1 MVMLDCLYKERGMMK
16 GRGILSLAGTILC
29 YYSIRHALESL
40 IIWLLESLFGS
51 LIDNLM
57 MVPKKLVGVTILD
70 VVRANTFMAEVLGL
84 GPREVSFP
92 MVGGYAG
99 FSSGGWSCRGD
110 YFASSLITGK
120 TFLLLYTRVNQIPN
134 KSYSTWWIEVVQA
147 KGGAGSATLSMIR
160 ILAYAT
166 VKFVDVSLRGLRGD
180 AGIIKYNICSTYLE
194 KTAGRLLIDGS
205 FAGHRAHI
213 LCVQGLDS
221 RKQRKSWKQAS
232 IQKEVSFIGN

>member
-70 VVRANTFMAEVLGL
+70 IVRANTFMAEVLGL

-99 FSSGGWSCRGD
+99 VTILPLLSYMMGD

-120 TFLLLYTRVNQIPN
+120 TSLLLYTRVNQIPN

-147 KGGAGSATLSMIR
+147 KAGAGSATLSM
-160 ILAYAT
+160 AYAT

-180 AGIIKYNICSTYLE
+180 AGIIKCH
-194 KTAGRLLIDGS
+194 K
-205 FAGHRAHI
+205 AHI